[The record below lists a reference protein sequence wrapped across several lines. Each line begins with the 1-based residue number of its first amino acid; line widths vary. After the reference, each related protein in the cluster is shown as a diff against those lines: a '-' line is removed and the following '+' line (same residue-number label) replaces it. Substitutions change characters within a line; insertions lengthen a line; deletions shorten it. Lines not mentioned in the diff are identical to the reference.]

1 MHWKPALCQLY
12 RRTLVPYLN
21 QCRVDLTCRASGRR
35 DSVNCW
41 TRTDRLRQHR
51 HVARRR
57 TDKNAPKGQRMSSDL
72 SGNYDRGTRR
82 ARLTPSL
89 SETADFQRA
98 PGDNADTA
106 RLRER
111 IFAPPSQKSPSRTV
125 GVRIRA
131 RRGPDG
137 VRALDFRLRRLPG
150 FNPRTFRFQVTTLRK
165 LFASVAKQHCWYR

>member
-35 DSVNCW
+35 DSVNYW
-41 TRTDRLRQHR
+41 TRTDRLHQHR

-111 IFAPPSQKSPSRTV
+111 IFVPHPRNLH
-125 GVRIRA
+125 
-131 RRGPDG
+131 RGRLGLGLGPGADLMVLG
-137 VRALDFRLRRLPG
+137 RWTFDFEGCRGSIPG
-150 FNPRTFRFQVTTLRK
+150 RSAFR
-165 LFASVAKQHCWYR
+165 